1 MFPSSKSD
9 IEALKQCRKLL
20 KLEDCKIDEQN
31 YTVIIGLTM
40 RRVLEL
46 MKKHN
51 NKPTKQR

>member
-46 MKKHN
+46 MEKHN
-51 NKPTKQR
+51 NKPTK